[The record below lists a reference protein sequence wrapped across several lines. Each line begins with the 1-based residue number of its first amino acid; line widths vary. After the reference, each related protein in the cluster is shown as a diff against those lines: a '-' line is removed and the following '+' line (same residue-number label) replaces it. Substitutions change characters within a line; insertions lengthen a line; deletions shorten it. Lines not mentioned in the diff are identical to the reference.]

1 MKFVAKLL
9 LRRML
14 NIGNKLP
21 SELTAFRTPQRAPG
35 MHEPPNYDSDTTP
48 VRAGEEL
55 NLVWLEEH
63 LRSRLPEECLP
74 EPERTRAP
82 IEVRQFPG
90 GHSNLTYLIRF
101 GSRELVLRRPPFGP
115 VAPTASRYPPPLLV
129 SGSGRRRIPSSSPR

>member
-1 MKFVAKLL
+1 
-9 LRRML
+9 
-14 NIGNKLP
+14 
-21 SELTAFRTPQRAPG
+21 

-82 IEVRQFPG
+82 IGVRQFPG

-115 VAPTASRYPPPLLV
+115 VAPTAHDMPREFRVLSLV
-129 SGSGRRRIPSSSPR
+129 HPVFTRGPRHYVNRADPRTRGQPSVVMEA